1 MPYSL
6 GSLDLD
12 DYEHDNLNKICQLQG
27 IEKKHFYA
35 PYAVVSICITS

>member
-6 GSLDLD
+6 MSLDLED
-12 DYEHDNLNKICQLQG
+12 CGNDNLGKICQLQG

-35 PYAVVSICITS
+35 PYAVVSMFVAS